1 MTWSNGALVD
11 DQGVGYVRTNHCTPF
26 LTLPPTRRGPSV
38 NTAYGGLSGCL
49 DLRKSRMGH
58 RNCAVCGIAQA
69 RGTHHAY
76 FAGMSIPVTPVTF
89 FFRVALVVL
98 GEQHVSKCAVT
109 QYVSRQRR
117 HTKRGKAVQTKEK
130 QKRGEYFWKKM
141 VLKGLSD
148 ADMI

>member
-26 LTLPPTRRGPSV
+26 STLPPTRRGPSV

-49 DLRKSRMGH
+49 DLRKSRLGH

-69 RGTHHAY
+69 RGPHHAY

-89 FFRVALVVL
+89 SFRVALVVL
-98 GEQHVSKCAVT
+98 GEQHVLKCAVT

-117 HTKRGKAVQTKEK
+117 HTKRGNAVQTKEK
-130 QKRGEYFWKKM
+130 QKRGEYFWQKM